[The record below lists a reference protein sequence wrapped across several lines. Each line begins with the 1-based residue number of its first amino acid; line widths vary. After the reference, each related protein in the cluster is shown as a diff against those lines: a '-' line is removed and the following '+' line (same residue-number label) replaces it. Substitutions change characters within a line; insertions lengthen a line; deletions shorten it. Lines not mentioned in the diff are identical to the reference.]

1 MLCAAPQGHACCSGG
16 MLGVTLGPLGTQLGN
31 VLESRDFLV
40 PDIWVCG
47 RKCCPKSMFAYSCC
61 VSCGGLCRAQ
71 CPSLRPQPWSFGCL
85 MWNRLSWMVW
95 EKLPKS
101 VLSHMSPTRCVCRRW
116 AKYAAR
122 LRQQTLCSKALVTLH
137 LVSWLPSSG
146 KPCGGVIAGPR
157 CCPCVP
163 VCYPDWSVGQV
174 YLRARHQKHRA

>member
-1 MLCAAPQGHACCSGG
+1 M
-16 MLGVTLGPLGTQLGN
+16 TLGPWGTQLGN

-146 KPCGGVIAGPR
+146 KPCGGVIAGPC

-174 YLRARHQKHRA
+174 SLRARHQKHRA